1 VSGGAYALVVL
12 SAATHAYWNF
22 LLKKSGGDHAVVA
35 SSKVVEAMLLAPL
48 LLAVTPE
55 WPALA
60 AWWHL
65 PVVGAVLVLLNY
77 VFLAAAYRRGDLS
90 LVYPVSRGAILVFL
104 PALALVTIGERLDA
118 AGSAAIAVIV
128 AGIAVLQLPTF
139 DAAAG
144 RAWAQGLRAPA
155 TLFSLAA
162 ALVAAVYTVWDKRA
176 VQVLSP
182 LSYFAAY
189 SVIVGAVYGIGLCST
204 GNTAL
209 LKRIWHTHRGVIV
222 QVAALNSV
230 SYLMALAALQSSK
243 ASYVIALR
251 QLSIAAGAMLGW
263 WVLGEALPLP
273 RRVGIAMLLLGCVLL
288 ALAR

>member
-1 VSGGAYALVVL
+1 VTAGAYALVVL
-12 SAATHAYWNF
+12 SAATHAYWNL
-22 LLKKSGGDHAVVA
+22 LLKKSGGDQAVVGL
-35 SSKVVEAMLLAPL
+35 SKVVEAMLLAPL

-55 WPALA
+55 WPTLA
-60 AWWHL
+60 AWWQL

-118 AGSAAIAVIV
+118 AGWAAIAVIV
-128 AGIAVLQLPTF
+128 AGIAVLQLPRF
-139 DAAAG
+139 DAASG
-144 RAWAQGLRAPA
+144 RAWLRGLRAPA
-155 TLFSLAA
+155 TMFALIA
-162 ALVAAVYTVWDKRA
+162 ALVAAAYTVWDKRA

-182 LSYFAAY
+182 LTYFAAY
-189 SVIVGAVYGIGLCST
+189 SVIVGAVYGVGLYIT
-204 GNTAL
+204 GSAAL
-209 LKRIWHTHRGVIV
+209 LKRIWHTRRGVVV
-222 QVAALNSV
+222 QIAVLNSV
-230 SYLMALAALQSSK
+230 SYLMALAALQDSK

-263 WVLGEALPLP
+263 WILGEALPLP
-273 RRVGIAMLLLGCVLL
+273 RRVGIAMLLAGCGLL